1 MNDELS
7 EFFIAGFV
15 GILGWFFGGLDGYTK
30 VLIAFAVIDYIT
42 GICRAGAE
50 GVISSQVGFKG
61 IARKIIMFILV
72 GVANITEQHLL
83 GNAAGFKTVVTLF
96 YIGNEGI
103 SIVENADALGVPIPK
118 FLRGK
123 FLSFT
128 KQNKNKDKKRCQKI
142 NRRRKN

>member
-50 GVISSQVGFKG
+50 GAGCLFPLQGLVRREWLQV
-61 IARKIIMFILV
+61 
-72 GVANITEQHLL
+72 
-83 GNAAGFKTVVTLF
+83 
-96 YIGNEGI
+96 
-103 SIVENADALGVPIPK
+103 
-118 FLRGK
+118 
-123 FLSFT
+123 
-128 KQNKNKDKKRCQKI
+128 
-142 NRRRKN
+142 